1 VNPDDQHEDSSPA
14 ALGARLRFAFEMV
27 EAGVEL
33 MRCNL
38 RREHPAASE
47 ERIQELL
54 NEWLLW
60 RRPDEFSE
68 GSLRLRNAAP

>member
-1 VNPDDQHEDSSPA
+1 MSDSRHEDASPA
-14 ALGARLRFAFEMV
+14 ALGARLRFALEMV
-27 EAGVEL
+27 ETGVEL

-38 RREHPAASE
+38 RREHPEAGE

-68 GSLRLRNAAP
+68 GPLRLRNAAP

>member
-1 VNPDDQHEDSSPA
+1 
-14 ALGARLRFAFEMV
+14 MV
-27 EAGVEL
+27 ETGVDM

-38 RREHPAASE
+38 QREHPDASE

-60 RRPDEFSE
+60 RRPDEFRD
-68 GSLRLRNAAP
+68 GSLRLRKPSP